1 MSQQEETRRSRIEDR
16 GSRMKDPHCADPRSS
31 ILEPHSSAAVGQDDP
46 RVIQALDDY
55 FAALEAGQKPDRR
68 VFLARHAE
76 VAEALAKCLDG
87 LEFIQKAAPQL
98 DQQVA
103 DQGTAL
109 SAITGELATSM
120 PLGDFRIIREIG
132 RGGMGVVYEAEQLSL
147 GRRVALKVLPF
158 AAALD
163 SRQLQRFKNE
173 AQAAAHLHH
182 TNIVPV
188 FGVGCER
195 GVHFYAMQ
203 YIEGQTLAAMIR
215 QLRQETGLEEE
226 RGSRI
231 EDRGSKIERFGLTI
245 LNHQSSFF
253 DFPFSILNLR
263 SSILV
268 FLLGGHSDLRHHGA
282 ARSSGYPL
290 PGGVWGIG
298 VFHETLD
305 GLIVRR
311 LFGEHALLAASLV
324 PGTNPRLLV
333 GNAGRFVDRAGR
345 DERSWDLVVVET
357 PSLGTRGTGSRDDA
371 T

>member
-1 MSQQEETRRSRIEDR
+1 MNQRSDLPSSF
-16 GSRMKDPHCADPRSS
+16 GDP
-31 ILEPHSSAAVGQDDP
+31 LSSATLGQDDP
-46 RVIQALDDY
+46 RVVQALDDY
-55 FAALEAGQKPDRR
+55 LAAMEAGHKPDRG

-76 VAEALAKCLDG
+76 VAEAL
-87 LEFIQKAAPQL
+87 APQL

-109 SAITGELATSM
+109 SAITGELAATT

-203 YIEGQTLAAMIR
+203 YIEGQTLAQIVA
-215 QLRQETGLEEE
+215 
-226 RGSRI
+226 
-231 EDRGSKIERFGLTI
+231 
-245 LNHQSSFF
+245 
-253 DFPFSILNLR
+253 
-263 SSILV
+263 
-268 FLLGGHSDLRHHGA
+268 DLRLQKADGKDRVATGCHGDSLLANGSLGRAADNSLPATGDPDPALTTAVGAGA
-282 ARSSGYPL
+282 AP
-290 PGGVWGIG
+290 
-298 VFHETLD
+298 
-305 GLIVRR
+305 
-311 LFGEHALLAASLV
+311 AA
-324 PGTNPRLLV
+324 
-333 GNAGRFVDRAGR
+333 
-345 DERSWDLVVVET
+345 
-357 PSLGTRGTGSRDDA
+357 
-371 T
+371 

>member
-1 MSQQEETRRSRIEDR
+1 MNQRKEERGSKLEDR
-16 GSRMKDPHCADPRSS
+16 GASVEDPRSVDLRS
-31 ILEPHSSAAVGQDDP
+31 SRCDPHSSAAVGQDDP

-55 FAALEAGQKPDRR
+55 LAALEAGQKPDRR

-87 LEFIQKAAPQL
+87 LEFVQQAAPHL

-103 DQGTAL
+103 EQKSAL
-109 SAITGELATSM
+109 SAITGELATTT

-203 YIEGQTLAAMIR
+203 YIEGQTLAQVIADLKLQRTNGKDPASGNSLAALSKPDATWTTAQGEGETRPCVSQSPAFAASTFFRTVANLAWQTAEALDHAHQVGVVHRDIKPANLLVDNWGKLWITDFGLARVHADAGLTLSGDLLGAR
-215 QLRQETGLEEE
+215 QL
-226 RGSRI
+226 
-231 EDRGSKIERFGLTI
+231 
-245 LNHQSSFF
+245 
-253 DFPFSILNLR
+253 
-263 SSILV
+263 
-268 FLLGGHSDLRHHGA
+268 
-282 ARSSGYPL
+282 
-290 PGGVWGIG
+290 
-298 VFHETLD
+298 
-305 GLIVRR
+305 
-311 LFGEHALLAASLV
+311 
-324 PGTNPRLLV
+324 
-333 GNAGRFVDRAGR
+333 
-345 DERSWDLVVVET
+345 
-357 PSLGTRGTGSRDDA
+357 A
-371 T
+371 TKAEQ